1 MTARLVQVALPL
13 PLAEPYTY
21 AVPETLGDRVVPG
34 ARVVVPVRRRELIGV
49 VIGDSDAPPRVAAR
63 EILAAPDPSP
73 AVLPD
78 LLRTA
83 EWLAGYYGAPLGM
96 ALRAMLPA
104 GLWGESRL
112 LLRLT
117 GPPPGGGLAGQL
129 HEWVDRRGGEA
140 ALRSAERALKKPL
153 WEVADRLV
161 RVGVAE
167 WLIEPADTSA
177 AQATESHLAVA
188 GEPLTLLE
196 RQDRFARA
204 PRQRA
209 LYEAL
214 EGAGGSVSVA
224 HLRDHLGFSD
234 GVIRALVEAGVAT
247 RLDVEA
253 ARDPFAGDP
262 GTPAPATP
270 TPAQAEA
277 LATLAQL
284 PPGAEALLLGVTGSG
299 KTLVYLERVR
309 HVLAEGGGAII
320 LVPEIGLTPQ
330 TVSRVRGIFG
340 DQVAVLHSAL
350 SDGERADAW
359 RAVRRSEKRVVVG
372 ARSAI
377 FAPVP
382 ALGVIVVDEEH
393 EATYKNGETPRYH
406 AIEVARVRARL
417 AGARLILGS
426 ATPSLDTMER
436 TRGRLTLVRL
446 PQRIGDRPLPPVELV
461 DLRTASLVTG
471 LGGVAWSDALDTAIA
486 GALDR
491 REQVLLLLNRR
502 GYAAFLQCPACG
514 TVPECP
520 ECSISLTVHRAP
532 DALRCHYCGHREEL
546 RTACADCGH
555 AIQRALGVGTQQLER
570 VVAERFPAA
579 RLARMDLDTTATKWS
594 HHRILGAVGRGEVD
608 ILIGTQMIA
617 KGMDFPN
624 VTLVGVVD
632 ADTALHLPD
641 FRAAERTFQLLA
653 QVAGRAGRGPRGG
666 RVLVQTRNPGHH
678 ALQHAVTH
686 DVEGFLQVERANR
699 ESPPY
704 PPVTSLVNLV
714 VSGEDQEAV
723 MTRAAEWSDWWTG
736 LLARRAPE
744 VMLLGPAP
752 CPISRLKGRYRWH
765 LVLKGPASL
774 LGKLVRYV
782 APKLG
787 TRGQTRTTLDR
798 DPVSLL

>member
-21 AVPETLGDRVVPG
+21 AVPGTLGDRVVPG

-49 VIGDSDAPPRVAAR
+49 VVGDADRPPKVAAR
-63 EILAAPDPSP
+63 DLLAAPDPSP

-96 ALRAMLPA
+96 TLRAMLPA

-129 HEWVDRRGGEA
+129 YEWLDRRGGEA
-140 ALRSAERALKKPL
+140 ALRSAERAMKKPL

-161 RVGVAE
+161 RVGAAE

-177 AQATESHLAVA
+177 AQATERHLVVA

-196 RQDRFARA
+196 RQERFQRA

-209 LYEAL
+209 LYEIL
-214 EGAGGSVSVA
+214 EGAGGSVAIA

-234 GVIRALVEAGVAT
+234 SVIRAVVEAGLAT
-247 RLDVEA
+247 HLEVEA

-262 GTPAPATP
+262 GTPAPSTP
-270 TPAQAEA
+270 TTAQAQA
-277 LATLAQL
+277 LMALGRL

-309 HVLAEGGGAII
+309 HALAEGKGAII

-382 ALGVIVVDEEH
+382 ELGVIVVDEEH

-417 AGARLILGS
+417 TGARLILGS

-436 TRGRLTLVRL
+436 AHGSLTVIRL

-461 DLRTASLVTG
+461 DLRHAPLVAG
-471 LGGVAWSDALDTAIA
+471 LGGVAWSERLDAAIA

-491 REQVLLLLNRR
+491 GEQVLLLLNRR
-502 GYAAFLQCPACG
+502 GFAAFMQCPACG
-514 TVPECP
+514 VVPECP
-520 ECSISLTVHRAP
+520 QCSISLTVHRAP
-532 DALRCHYCGHREEL
+532 ESLRCHYCGHREEL
-546 RTACADCGH
+546 PAACAACGH

-570 VVAERFPAA
+570 VVAERFPTA

-608 ILIGTQMIA
+608 LLLGTQMIA

-666 RVLVQTRNPGHH
+666 KVLVQTRNPGHH
-678 ALQHAVTH
+678 ALIHAVTH

-714 VSGEDQEAV
+714 ISGEDPEAV
-723 MTRAAEWSDWWTG
+723 MARATEWSEWWAG

-744 VMLLGPAP
+744 VVLLGPAP
-752 CPISRLKGRYRWH
+752 CPIARLKGRHRWH
-765 LVLKGPASL
+765 LVLKGPAGL

-782 APKLG
+782 APRLG
-787 TRGQTRTTLDR
+787 TRGATRTTLDR